1 MAEVYPS
8 DNELLNIQS
17 DSETGI
23 EYIPTGTSPY
33 YLHFRKLL
41 YRLLL
46 ATKRSNDLRVFDE
59 GGLDIGVKAGK
70 LWFGKQLVSYEG
82 STGNT
87 LADDKENI
95 YVYLDSAG
103 NLVADEYDGFPD
115 MATTSHIRLAVV
127 TTSGGDIVSITDSR
141 ACHNFVVPGSAGG
154 AVSMIVAAADSSD
167 RHKLYADYVCDGTA
181 DDVEINEALSQVKA
195 VGGGTVF
202 LSAGSYTLAD
212 TIKIPSDIT
221 LAGEGTATRLT
232 FDTSVGDKTMIT
244 NDCNYTF
251 AQRHPTGNKNIVVRD
266 MYIDG
271 DKDNRG
277 SGEDSIWTVG
287 FNTVENLTIENLTIE
302 NGWTVA
308 IRTEFCTYVTIANNR
323 IHNSG
328 DDGIGINEETYN
340 CSCYGNRIADAGKGG
355 KSYGAPNGIE
365 VQDGSSDVTVSGN
378 VIENCDTD
386 GIQIS
391 THTGKSGCIN
401 VTIDS
406 NTVRNCASGVFV
418 KGLSGTPQINVTVS
432 NNAIIGTTELALY
445 GLQAAYTEDVVFIGN
460 TVNNRVN
467 AGRLADYNIRTI
479 ISDNIFHCTQDA
491 GNDKKGLLFS
501 GTLTNVRFAGN
512 IVNNYGWKG
521 LEISGTVSN
530 MHIVNNHIIG
540 CTSGNGAAVRWDLP
554 TSSLCVLN
562 GNHLHGTHWSY
573 DAATSTYDVLA
584 DDWTETWN
592 MKDT

>member
-8 DNELLNIQS
+8 DNELLNIQA

-46 ATKRSNDLRVFDE
+46 ATRRANDLRVFDE

-70 LWFGKQLVSYEG
+70 FWLGTKLISHED
-82 STGNT
+82 SSGNT

-95 YVYLDSAG
+95 YIYLDSAG
-103 NLVADEYDGFPD
+103 NLVTDEYDSFPD
-115 MATTSHIRLAVV
+115 MTTPHVRLAVV
-127 TTSGGDIVSITDSR
+127 TTSDGDIASIEDSR
-141 ACHNFVVPGSAGG
+141 QGHNFVIPGTASGT
-154 AVSMIVAAADSSD
+154 VSVIVAAADSSE
-167 RHKLYADYVCDGTA
+167 RHKLQADYVCDGTA
-181 DDVEINEALSQVKA
+181 DDVEINEALLRVKTA
-195 VGGGTVF
+195 NGGTVF
-202 LSAGSYTLAD
+202 LSAGNYTLAD
-212 TIKIPSDIT
+212 TIKIPSDVT
-221 LAGEGTATRLT
+221 LAGEGSATKLK

-244 NDCNYTF
+244 NDCDYTF
-251 AQRHPTGNKNIVVRD
+251 AQRHQTGNKNIVVRD

-277 SGEDSIWTVG
+277 TGADSIWTVG

-302 NGWTVA
+302 NGWTAA

-340 CSCYGNRIADAGKGG
+340 CSCYGNRITDAGKGG

-365 VQDGSSDVTVSGN
+365 VQDGAHDVTVSSN

-386 GIQIS
+386 GIQVS
-391 THTGKSGCIN
+391 THTGKEGCIN
-401 VTIDS
+401 VSIDS
-406 NTVRNCASGVFV
+406 NTVRNCVSGVFV
-418 KGLSGTPQINVTVS
+418 KGLSGTPQINVAVS
-432 NNAIIGTTELALY
+432 NNVIIATTDSALY

-460 TVNNRVN
+460 TVNNRIN
-467 AGRLADYNIRTI
+467 AGRLADSNIRTI
-479 ISDNIFHCTQDA
+479 ISDNIFYCTQDA
-491 GNDKKGLLFS
+491 GNDKKGFLLS
-501 GTLTNVRFAGN
+501 GILTNIRFSGN

-521 LEISGTVSN
+521 LEISGIANN
-530 MHIVNNHIIG
+530 MHVVNNHIIG
-540 CTSGNGAAVRWDLP
+540 CTNASGAAVRWDSP

-562 GNHLHGTHWSY
+562 GNHLQGTHWSY
-573 DAATSTYDVLA
+573 DAATSTFDVLA
-584 DDWTETWN
+584 DNWTETWN
-592 MKDT
+592 TKDV